1 MPPRHFEHEPRGSR
15 EEMESIKES
24 LRQTATTKA
33 PHGRRLPSPQKGQRE
48 RGRRFSTGN
57 ARKIDTDPLKGGHA
71 HHDNVYSTGL
81 MEAVK
86 GRMRLAK
93 GETESD
99 TDLTAAQLVDPHRT
113 LAAAELFNMIT
124 RQFKLPA
131 LTDAAKDYVM
141 QRLSRQA
148 DVKVGHVIINQGSP
162 DISKLYIMTAGVTLR
177 LEKVAIWKRLLD
189 SRRPLRRSCI
199 LHQW

>member
-1 MPPRHFEHEPRGSR
+1 
-15 EEMESIKES
+15 MESIKES
-24 LRQTATTKA
+24 LRRAATTNA
-33 PHGRRLPSPQKGQRE
+33 SNDRRLTSPQEARHE

-57 ARKIDTDPLKGGHA
+57 ARKIDTDHLKGGHA

-131 LTDAAKDYVM
+131 LTDAAKDYAM

-162 DISKLYIMTAGVTLR
+162 DISKLYIMTAGMALC
-177 LEKVAIWKRLLD
+177 LEKV
-189 SRRPLRRSCI
+189 PT
-199 LHQW
+199 